1 MTFAEDLKL
10 IEDYQKEIIT
20 LGRISGLLNWDTQ
33 TFMPKKAHEERAD
46 QLSYMSSLIHEKM
59 VDPRFCEAV
68 NRLKD
73 SDGLNSRQKRIV
85 QILFKEISK
94 SKKLPKEFVAELAKE
109 RSLSFN
115 AWQKAREE
123 MDADIF
129 LPRLA
134 KMVELKKKEIEYRG
148 YEGHPYNVF
157 IDDYEEGMTVS
168 KLDPVFEKLKK
179 GLIELLGKIK
189 ESDNYKNQKKVLAV
203 SGFDK
208 DKQIEF
214 TNEIAKSL
222 GLDSE
227 FSRLDFS
234 EHPFST
240 RLGLKDARITT
251 NVRDDPMFSIGST
264 IHETGHALYELGMPD
279 EENYTFLGESPSYGM
294 HESQSRF
301 WENMI
306 GLGKPFW
313 KHFFPKAKELF
324 DIDRSSID
332 PSTLPTRHLDSDI
345 QPSLPPLDGQ
355 NQTDSPSLE
364 GMDEQSLDVVDINTQ
379 SDEAMID
386 LWHKEI
392 NHVYP
397 HYIRIESDEVHYC
410 LHVILRYELEKG
422 LMDGSISVDNIAEKW
437 NEKMKEYFGLEV
449 RNAKEGF
456 MQDVHWSE
464 GYFGYFPTY
473 ALGTIYAAQIYAKL
487 VEEMEDVENEI
498 ASGGF
503 DKIKDWLGEK
513 IHKYGSMKMADD
525 IITGVC
531 GKGLDADDF
540 LDYLN
545 KKYGGLYGFS

>member
-313 KHFFPKAKELF
+313 KHFFPKAVNLF
-324 DIDRSSID
+324 SIED
-332 PSTLPTRHLDSDI
+332 
-345 QPSLPPLDGQ
+345 
-355 NQTDSPSLE
+355 N
-364 GMDEQSLDVVDINTQ
+364 
-379 SDEAMID
+379 ID

-392 NHVYP
+392 NHVFP

-410 LHVILRYELEKG
+410 LHIILRYELEKG
-422 LMDGSISVDNIAEKW
+422 LMDGSITVDNVAEKW
-437 NEKMKEYFGLEV
+437 NEKMKEYFGLDV

-473 ALGTIYAAQIYAKL
+473 ALGTIYAAQIYNRL
-487 VEEMEDVENEI
+487 LDEMEDAENQI
-498 ASGGF
+498 AEGNF
-503 DKIKDWLGEK
+503 EKIREWLK
-513 IHKYGSMKMADD
+513 NRIHKYGSMMMADD

-545 KKYGGLYGFS
+545 KKYGELYGFSPRDN